1 MYDRIEKELKDIQQA
16 IQSSCA
22 VSTVP
27 SSIENIELGDEPTQL
42 RRLADAT
49 EARLH
54 RVQEEKEQATEALKQ
69 EKEEVLEKLRV
80 AQQEKD
86 DIREKFKEDREKIQ
100 KEKDQLLMEQT
111 VVKEVVTRALLSMS
125 GLAQM
130 EEETTESQVGKL
142 AEAIQQLQARVAELE
157 LQAVSS
163 TPQEVRDQR
172 EETARSVVER
182 IRALASECKKL
193 SNRSAQTYEHLAE
206 DPELRTLE
214 AQLQEAKQQASTV
227 QAQMKLLTAVE
238 KMKRSGAAHSST
250 AGHFHLE

>member
-1 MYDRIEKELKDIQQA
+1 
-16 IQSSCA
+16 
-22 VSTVP
+22 
-27 SSIENIELGDEPTQL
+27 
-42 RRLADAT
+42 
-49 EARLH
+49 
-54 RVQEEKEQATEALKQ
+54 LKQ
-69 EKEEVLEKLRV
+69 EKEESLEQLRV

-86 DIREKFKEDREKIQ
+86 DIREKFEEDREKIQ
-100 KEKDQLLMEQT
+100 REKDQLLTEQIGLR
-111 VVKEVVTRALLSMS
+111 EEVTRALCSVS

-142 AEAIQQLQARVAELE
+142 VEAIQQLQARVAELE

-182 IRALASECKKL
+182 IKALASECKKL

-206 DPELRTLE
+206 DPKLRTLE

-227 QAQMKLLTAVE
+227 QAQLKLLTVV
-238 KMKRSGAAHSST
+238 RR
-250 AGHFHLE
+250 